1 MKEFC
6 IDIYLSA
13 LKEKKQQEVIE
24 ILKDFN
30 LDVEQFKN
38 EPLATLV
45 LEYVGEKYEEDS
57 VEITEEDEPEVSGL
71 DIFGTGNHRGW
82 RNWLRLRD

>member
-57 VEITEEDEPEVSGL
+57 VEITE
-71 DIFGTGNHRGW
+71 
-82 RNWLRLRD
+82 